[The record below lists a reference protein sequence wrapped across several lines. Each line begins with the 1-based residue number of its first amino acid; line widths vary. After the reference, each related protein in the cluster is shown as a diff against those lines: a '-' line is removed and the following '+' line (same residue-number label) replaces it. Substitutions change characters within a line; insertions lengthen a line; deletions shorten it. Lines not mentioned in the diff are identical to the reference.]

1 MPTEHDYNFDEFIP
15 VNQVL
20 NSKPQLGLIPGEQVI
35 PWVVIAILS
44 YVLCQGVFGL
54 GWLPTL
60 LVVVWGC
67 ASWWVLTG
75 NEGWRFLSKFHG
87 VPTWKQGGPIQY
99 ESLLDQPSSFHK
111 GKRAATCSSK
121 NSKKRKTQAQRRI
134 SR

>member
-20 NSKPQLGLIPGEQVI
+20 NSKPQLGPIPGEQVI
-35 PWVVIAILS
+35 PWVVIAIIS

-87 VPTWKQGGPIQY
+87 VPTWKQGGPVQY
-99 ESLLDQPSSFHK
+99 ESLLDQPSSLRK
-111 GKRAATCSSK
+111 DKRAATCSSK
-121 NSKKRKTQAQRRI
+121 KVRRG
-134 SR
+134 RLRCNGG